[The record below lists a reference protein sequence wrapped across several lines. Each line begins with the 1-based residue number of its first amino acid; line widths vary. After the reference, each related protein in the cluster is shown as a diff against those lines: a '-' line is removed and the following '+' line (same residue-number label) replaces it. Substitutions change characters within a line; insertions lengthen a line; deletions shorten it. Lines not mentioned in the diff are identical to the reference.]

1 MGRIIGFV
9 GWSLCSL
16 LFVIIGIVAWN
27 KKEPMGFW
35 AQAEPPKVKNVKAYN
50 RAVAKIWF
58 FFAVGMFL
66 LGLPLI
72 IGGQNSPLIV
82 LSILGSMFLVI
93 GICVIYVFVE
103 KKYKE

>member
-9 GWSLCSL
+9 IWALCSL
-16 LFVIIGIVAWN
+16 LFVVIGIIAWN

-82 LSILGSMFLVI
+82 LSILGSMFLSI
-93 GICVIYVFVE
+93 LICVIYIFVE

>member
-9 GWSLCSL
+9 IWALCSL
-16 LFVIIGIVAWN
+16 LFVVIGIIAWN

-58 FFAVGMFL
+58 FFAVGMLL

-82 LSILGSMFLVI
+82 LSILGSMFLAI
-93 GICVIYVFVE
+93 AICVIYIFVE

>member
-9 GWSLCSL
+9 IWVLCSL
-16 LFVIIGIVAWN
+16 LFVVIGIIAWN

-58 FFAVGMFL
+58 FFAVVMLL

-72 IGGQNSPLIV
+72 FGGQNSPLIV
-82 LSILGSMFLVI
+82 LSILGSMFLAI
-93 GICVIYVFVE
+93 AICVIYIFVE